1 MNPLAGNDFLIW
13 VWHLSIIII
22 KSCLLVIIN
31 IYWWDCDYVHELKIA
46 EKGFEVCIEKA
57 LWQSLILGMVAEFIP
72 EIIHWR
78 KRKTLL
84 NKQNEN
90 ETMCANMQ
98 MHAHG
103 DFSEKKTHKI
113 NWHGGVLAVC
123 MVTWIPSAHFSRA
136 QLCKFVATLHCFN
149 QSVSLSLA
157 HVHRNW

>member
-22 KSCLLVIIN
+22 KSGLLFIIN

-72 EIIHWR
+72 EIMHWR

-103 DFSEKKTHKI
+103 DFSEKKNTQ
-113 NWHGGVLAVC
+113 NQLAWGSFGCLHGHMDSFCALL
-123 MVTWIPSAHFSRA
+123 TSSAM
-136 QLCKFVATLHCFN
+136 
-149 QSVSLSLA
+149 
-157 HVHRNW
+157 